1 MRKNNLPIKCELLSC
16 RARGL
21 FTVSVLWA
29 AAVAV
34 KQLSSYGAIQTSAA
48 QPFESQPRLA
58 MEGWGRSRVQG
69 GWAGEG
75 RGGRRSPR
83 NVVRPRDGEIMADNG
98 NEPNTKLYGDEH
110 SSSSPPWVVNVSK
123 VIMILTA
130 FPVLAFYHAAGTSC
144 SKKSPLLPG
153 LV

>member
-1 MRKNNLPIKCELLSC
+1 MS
-16 RARGL
+16 A
-21 FTVSVLWA
+21 LWA

-34 KQLSSYGAIQTSAA
+34 KQLSSYGAIQSTAA

-83 NVVRPRDGEIMADNG
+83 NVVRPRDGEIMADIG
-98 NEPNTKLYGDEH
+98 NEPNTKLYAAEH
-110 SSSSPPWVVNVSK
+110 SSSSPPRVVNVSK
-123 VIMILTA
+123 VVMILAT
-130 FPVLAFYHAAGTSC
+130 FPVLAFYHATGTSC